1 MMPKDKRLYL
11 LLLGIPFATLVG
23 GMSFARGT
31 PSKAPVPLASPL
43 LAPPVAPLPLQTPG
57 IFPLPSLQPVMVPTP
72 LTTPTAPATPS
83 TRPSAATLP
92 TPVGNWLK
100 PAPGAVTNPFGNGY
114 WYFGVYRGGHTG
126 IDIKAPT
133 GTPVKAPTAG
143 KVVYIHRLA
152 NMRYGFYVVIA
163 HAQGYYTLH
172 AHLSRIQVRLGQQL
186 QQGDVIGAVG
196 TSGAAGYPH
205 LHFEVL
211 NQIPQR
217 DGAWGYSYICPQRP
231 GVEGLRTY
239 NFVGRSVQTMDH
251 IVRIRNQRCTHVPLR
266 QTLKYYN
273 PEQFYPDPE
282 RQSWEPEN
290 QPANEER
297 KYQRTQAKPAAR

>member
-1 MMPKDKRLYL
+1 MSKDKRFYL
-11 LLLGIPFATLVG
+11 LLLGVPLATLLG

-31 PSKAPVPLASPL
+31 SSTVPVPLASPL

-57 IFPLPSLQPVMVPTP
+57 VFPLPNLKPVIV
-72 LTTPTAPATPS
+72 PTAPPASSRPS
-83 TRPSAATLP
+83 SPRPSASAL
-92 TPVGNWLK
+92 PVGNWLK
-100 PAPGAVTNPFGNGY
+100 PTPGDVTNPFGNGY

-143 KVVYIHRLA
+143 KVVYIHRVA
-152 NMRYGFYVVIA
+152 NMRYGFYVVMA
-163 HAQGYYTLH
+163 HAQGYYSLY

-186 QQGDVIGAVG
+186 QQGEVLGAVG

-231 GVEGLRTY
+231 GAEGLRTY
-239 NFVGRSVQTMDH
+239 NFVGRAVQPMEN
-251 IVRIRNQRCTHVPLR
+251 IVRIRNQRCTSVSLR

-273 PEQFYPDPE
+273 PEQFYPDPA

-297 KYQRTQAKPAAR
+297 KYQRTHLKPSAR